1 MTSVSPWVTAYAV
14 LLAAA
19 GAVFLFVPDI
29 VFPDARAGGPAALAA
44 QLFGAALLG
53 FAALCWAGRGAL
65 LGGIYG
71 RPIVVGN
78 QAFAVVGTLVVL
90 GGLPPEAGPGLWGLL
105 AVLVF
110 GAALWSVLLFR
121 SPRRDGPP
129 PRPAA

>member
-1 MTSVSPWVTAYAV
+1 MARVSAWVTAYAV

-19 GAVFLFVPDI
+19 GVVLLFAPEAVFPAVRPT
-29 VFPDARAGGPAALAA
+29 GPSALAA
-44 QLFGAALLG
+44 QLLGAALLG

-78 QAFAVVGTLVVL
+78 QAFAVVGTLVLL
-90 GGLPPEAGPGLWGLL
+90 GERPPAPGAGLWGLL
-105 AVLVF
+105 AVLGS
-110 GAALWSVLLFR
+110 GAVLWSVLLFR
-121 SPRRDGPP
+121 SPRPNEP